1 MIRGLSKTLRHFK
14 RDEHGTASLEF
25 VLVAPVFIALMIFSI
40 ELGFITLRNTM
51 LERGLDIAVRE
62 LRLGTGSA
70 PQHDAIKQIVCD
82 NTVVINDC
90 MGNLRLEMRS
100 TDIRAFSALDA
111 TADCSDEA
119 EPAKPLRNFMPG
131 DENELMLLRACL
143 KYNPLFPEEVLG
155 SALRKDDS
163 GQVEMIAM
171 TAFVQEPK

>member
-1 MIRGLSKTLRHFK
+1 MRLSVKNILRHF
-14 RDEHGTASLEF
+14 RRCEDGTASLEF
-25 VLVAPVFIALMIFSI
+25 VLVAPVFISLLIMSI
-40 ELGFITLRNTM
+40 ELGFVTVRNTM
-51 LERGLDIAVRE
+51 LERGMDIAVRE
-62 LRLGTGSA
+62 IRLGTGSA
-70 PQHDAIKQIVCD
+70 PQHDAIKQIICD

-100 TDIRAFSALDA
+100 TDIRAFNALDPE
-111 TADCSDEA
+111 ADCNDNA
-119 EPAKPLRNFMPG
+119 EPAKPLRKFEAG